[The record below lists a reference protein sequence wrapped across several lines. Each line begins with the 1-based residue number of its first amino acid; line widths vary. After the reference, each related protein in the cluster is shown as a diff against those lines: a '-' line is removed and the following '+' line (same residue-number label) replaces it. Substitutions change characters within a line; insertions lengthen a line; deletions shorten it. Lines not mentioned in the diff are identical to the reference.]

1 MAECGT
7 MIDENQAILDAVIA
21 QRNAAMNAAA
31 TAQAKV
37 VVLSAE
43 IDRLTAALK
52 EAEGKP

>member
-1 MAECGT
+1 

-31 TAQAKV
+31 TAQPNVA
-37 VVLSAE
+37 VLSAE